1 MRLKSKITL
10 RECLAFSNSLSIPK
24 KDRSKQL
31 ALITIKVSIP
41 TMKIS
46 YMLQTHSRKAM
57 VANVRL
63 SNIRAKLL

>member
-1 MRLKSKITL
+1 M
-10 RECLAFSNSLSIPK
+10 NSLLIPK

-31 ALITIKVSIP
+31 APITIKVSIP

-46 YMLQTHSRKAM
+46 FMLQTRSRKGMA
-57 VANVRL
+57 ANVRL